1 MVQHMRITQIE
12 KEYEVV
18 VIGGG
23 HGGCEAALAA
33 ARMGARTLLI
43 TLEFSAVALAPCNPA
58 IGGPAKSIVVRE
70 VDALGGAMAEITD
83 QALIQIRMLN
93 TSKGPAVRA
102 LRAQI
107 DKALY
112 QRFMWERLNA
122 QAGLDLL
129 EGEVGSLVQDE
140 RGVAGCRLTDGR
152 QVACRQAVICVGTYL
167 NGRILIGEKEQ
178 TSGPIGH
185 PASLA
190 LARWLREQGW
200 PWSRFKTGTPAR
212 VHRDSIDFSRTQR
225 QDGEAGLCFSFLTQP
240 GQYHRPSIPCWLS
253 GTRPET
259 HRIIRENLHRAPLYS
274 GRIQGVGPRY
284 CPSIEDKIVRFP
296 ERSSHQLFLE
306 PEGYDTVTYYVQG
319 MSTSLPE
326 DVQMAFLRTIPGLE
340 QVKMLRPAYAIEY
353 DCLDP
358 RQLSVTL
365 EHKRLPGLF
374 CAGQINGSSGYEE
387 AAGQGLIAGANAA
400 ARALGKPPLR
410 FTRGDSYLGVMV
422 DDLTTKGV
430 EEPYRLFTSRA
441 EYRLVLRQDNADLRL
456 TPRGIAHGLVPDPRR
471 QRFAEKQA
479 QVEAEMERLE
489 RTHAS
494 RPVMAALGVEAGGD
508 LTLGALLR
516 RPEIR
521 YAQIAAVAPPPSPL
535 PGNGAEQVEVAVKYA
550 GYIGKQMEQVER
562 FQSLEGRW
570 LPEDWDYSAM
580 TALSTEGRQKLAA
593 ARPRSLGAASRLE
606 GVTPADL
613 SVLLVELKRRGTQK
627 PKA

>member
-1 MVQHMRITQIE
+1 M
-12 KEYEVV
+12 
-18 VIGGG
+18 
-23 HGGCEAALAA
+23 
-33 ARMGARTLLI
+33 
-43 TLEFSAVALAPCNPA
+43 
-58 IGGPAKSIVVRE
+58 
-70 VDALGGAMAEITD
+70 
-83 QALIQIRMLN
+83 
-93 TSKGPAVRA
+93 
-102 LRAQI
+102 
-107 DKALY
+107 
-112 QRFMWERLNA
+112 
-122 QAGLDLL
+122 
-129 EGEVGSLVQDE
+129 
-140 RGVAGCRLTDGR
+140 
-152 QVACRQAVICVGTYL
+152 
-167 NGRILIGEKEQ
+167 
-178 TSGPIGH
+178 
-185 PASLA
+185 
-190 LARWLREQGW
+190 
-200 PWSRFKTGTPAR
+200 
-212 VHRDSIDFSRTQR
+212 
-225 QDGEAGLCFSFLTQP
+225 
-240 GQYHRPSIPCWLS
+240 
-253 GTRPET
+253 
-259 HRIIRENLHRAPLYS
+259 
-274 GRIQGVGPRY
+274 
-284 CPSIEDKIVRFP
+284 
-296 ERSSHQLFLE
+296 
-306 PEGYDTVTYYVQG
+306 
-319 MSTSLPE
+319 
-326 DVQMAFLRTIPGLE
+326 
-340 QVKMLRPAYAIEY
+340 
-353 DCLDP
+353 
-358 RQLSVTL
+358 

-422 DDLTTKGV
+422 DDLTAKGV

-456 TPRGIAHGLVPDPRR
+456 TPRGIAHGLVPDLRR